1 MRKSP
6 TTPIAVVGMACRL
19 PGGIDSPDLL
29 WEALLRGDEPEA
41 TAINP
46 RRGLLLETSWEAV
59 AHAGLDRAALGDTLT
74 GVFAQLTDDDDALP
88 AADTHFSSAFGR
100 VAYALGVHRPS
111 LTADSA
117 SSSDLLAVH
126 MACRSLQQGESDLA
140 FAGASTAMLDPRS
153 IASGQGHSTADGS
166 VPDEGCVVV
175 VLKRFPDAQRDGDRI
190 LAVVRGTA
198 ADREDSRV
206 SIATPSTTAQGA
218 AYRAALTVAGVEA
231 ATIGMMEAHGPVSAN
246 GYDTDNLGAPVSLK
260 TSLGQQQA
268 TSGVL
273 GLMKAVLAVQHGV
286 VPQNAHCN
294 RLPDDLSRIDTELFV
309 PQENTPWP
317 THGHHTRRAAVSSY
331 GFSGTNVHV
340 ILEEPPN
347 LKSSVPDDISA

>member
-1 MRKSP
+1 MRRSP
-6 TTPIAVVGMACRL
+6 TTPIAVIGMACRL

-46 RRGLLLETSWEAV
+46 RRGSLLETSWEAV
-59 AHAGLDRAALGDTLT
+59 AHAGLDRAALADTMT
-74 GVFAQLTDDDDALP
+74 GVFAQLTDDDALP

-111 LTADSA
+111 ATADPA
-117 SSSDLLAVH
+117 CSSDLLAVH
-126 MACRSLQQGESDLA
+126 MACRNLQEGESDLA
-140 FAGASTAMLDPRS
+140 FAGASTAMLDSATSP
-153 IASGQGHSTADGS
+153 SGDSHPSD
-166 VPDEGCVVV
+166 DEGCVVV
-175 VLKRFPDAQRDGDRI
+175 LLKRFPDAQRDGDRI

-198 ADREDSRV
+198 ADQEGSPAKV
-206 SIATPSTTAQGA
+206 TTSSTAAQGA
-218 AYRAALTVAGVEA
+218 VYRAALTAAGVDA
-231 ATIGMMEAHGPVSAN
+231 PTIGMVEAHGPVGDPSDSLN
-246 GYDTDNLGAPVSLK
+246 APVSVK
-260 TSLGQQQA
+260 TELGRQQA

-317 THGHHTRRAAVSSY
+317 AHGHHARRAAVSSY

-340 ILEEPPN
+340 ILEEPPH
-347 LKSSVPDDISA
+347 LKDPLPTS

>member
-1 MRKSP
+1 MRRSP
-6 TTPIAVVGMACRL
+6 TTPIAVIGMACRL

-46 RRGLLLETSWEAV
+46 RRGSLLETSWEAV
-59 AHAGLDRAALGDTLT
+59 AHAGLDRAALADTLT
-74 GVFAQLTDDDDALP
+74 GVFAQLTGDDDALP

-111 LTADSA
+111 LTADPA
-117 SSSDLLAVH
+117 CSSDLLAVH

-140 FAGASTAMLDPRS
+140 FAGASTAMLDPRKF
-153 IASGQGHSTADGS
+153 ASGHPSDTTVEGS

-190 LAVVRGTA
+190 WAVVRGTA
-198 ADREDSRV
+198 ADHDGSPL
-206 SIATPSTTAQGA
+206 SIATPATAAQGA
-218 AYRAALTVAGVEA
+218 VYRAALTAAGVDA
-231 ATIGMMEAHGPVSAN
+231 STIGMVEAHGPVAAN
-246 GYDTDNLGAPVSLK
+246 GYDTDSRRAPVSLK
-260 TSLGQQQA
+260 TNQA

-286 VPQNAHCN
+286 VPQNVHCN

-317 THGHHTRRAAVSSY
+317 THGHQARRAAVSSY

-347 LKSSVPDDISA
+347 LKTSVPHDISA